1 MCGAPVRIAQ
11 PPGGY
16 SAAGY
21 RQYRV
26 TAEGSDAI
34 RVSVSVTEPTRLLSL
49 IGVDLFTCAGTAV
62 AAQVTGVM
70 GGP

>member
-1 MCGAPVRIAQ
+1 
-11 PPGGY
+11 
-16 SAAGY
+16 
-21 RQYRV
+21 V

-62 AAQVTGVM
+62 AALVTGVM